1 MTDTT
6 GSTATPPAAAPAPA
20 EPLVPAAVP
29 APAPAAVPPEVAAQL
44 AALQA
49 QVAALSKPGV
59 VKSAG
64 LWGWTKTKC
73 GARLVADFY
82 AFLAGVKTLLVFGV
96 TGSLALLSEFDA
108 IDLTP
113 YVAKVLPAG
122 SHISTAGAITMLSV
136 AGIGLRLISKTPV
149 FTKWAA
155 NKFRG
160 GASDSAVDE
169 PQG

>member
-6 GSTATPPAAAPAPA
+6 VTTAAPPAAAPAP
-20 EPLVPAAVP
+20 PDL
-29 APAPAAVPPEVAAQL
+29 AAQV

-49 QVAALSKPGV
+49 QLDALNKPGV
-59 VKSAG
+59 VKTAG
-64 LWGWTKTKC
+64 MFAWTKTKC

-82 AFLAGVKTLLVFGV
+82 AFLNGVKTLLVFGV
-96 TGSLALLSEFDA
+96 TGGLALLSEFDA

-113 YVAKVLPAG
+113 YVAKLIPEG
-122 SHISTAGAITMLSV
+122 SHIDTAGALALLSFT
-136 AGIGLRLISKTPV
+136 GIGLRLISKTPV
-149 FTKWAA
+149 FTKWASD
-155 NKFRG
+155 KFGG